1 MRRFGWRVLAVIFG
15 ALMLSGLAIPANAE
29 SGDRISEFVISYTIR
44 ADGTVEVVE
53 DIEYVFAGSDR
64 HGIYRTL
71 ITRQPFGDGSDR
83 DVVYEVRDIEVSSP
97 DAPDEWRKSNGG
109 EGFRTTW
116 LTLQIGDPDETLTKS
131 TARYR
136 IRYLLDGALRTVDGV
151 PELYWNATG
160 LDWDAAIDHV
170 RVSVGGPAGVTS
182 ISCYQGRAGSTQA
195 CQTRTES
202 GAAVAEARDLA
213 AGEGVTIAVQVPA
226 GSVANAE
233 PTVVPGGS
241 LLRAAR
247 VSPLTVGGTA
257 LTLLLALWAAVSTRA
272 ANRDQRY
279 AGVAPGTIEPTA
291 PVETDTLEEDRI
303 PVRFHPP
310 DVPPALGGVL
320 LRSSAAARAT
330 PAALIELAHAGAL
343 TIEAVP
349 DAAKEYEKTGGVRR
363 TATARDLSKAPPDY
377 SVAFAERLFEA
388 SRTITLDNP
397 DDADQKRFQEAS
409 AALVQEV
416 SKAPTERGWR
426 TRGGPPRTLLY
437 LLLGLAAVILLI
449 VLSFAVLQAGA
460 LLYLGPL
467 LLAGIALI
475 VAIVFWANGHR
486 TAEGRALTDQVLG
499 FRRYIETAEARTLRF
514 EEGQDIFSAFLP
526 WAIVF
531 DLAERWQKVCAELA
545 AEGRIPDTPHWYS
558 GPAFYSTFS
567 SPGATFGES
576 LSASVTSASADT
588 SGSSGGGFSGGGGGG
603 GGGGS
608 W

>member
-1 MRRFGWRVLAVIFG
+1 MRRFGWRALAVVIG
-15 ALMLSGLAIPANAE
+15 ALMLLGVAGPANAE
-29 SGDRISEFVISYTIR
+29 SGDRISEFAITYTIR

-53 DIEYVFAGSDR
+53 DIDYVFSATGR

-83 DVVYEVRDIEVSSP
+83 DVVYDVSEIEVSSP
-97 DAPDEWRKSNGG
+97 DAPDEWTRSSGS

-116 LTLQIGDPDETLTKS
+116 LTLQIGDPDVTLTGN
-131 TARYR
+131 TASYR
-136 IRYLLDGALRTVDGV
+136 IRYVLDGALRTVDGV

-160 LDWDAAIDHV
+160 HDWDAAIDEV
-170 RVSVGGPAGVTS
+170 RVSVTGPEGVLS
-182 ISCYQGRAGSTQA
+182 VSCYQGEVGSPQGCPTH
-195 CQTRTES
+195 TES
-202 GAAVAEARDLA
+202 GVAVATANGLA
-213 AGEGVTIAVQVPA
+213 AGEGVTISVQVPA
-226 GSVANAE
+226 GSVTNAE

-241 LLRAAR
+241 LVRAAR
-247 VSPLTVGGTA
+247 VSPLTIGGSA
-257 LTLLLALWAAVSTRA
+257 LTLVLGLLAAVWTRR

-279 AGVAPGTIEPTA
+279 VGVPPGTIEPTA
-291 PVETDTLEEDRI
+291 PLEQDTVDEDLI
-303 PVRFHPP
+303 PVRFNPP

-320 LRSSAAARAT
+320 LRSSAAAKAT

-349 DAAKEYEKTGGVRR
+349 DAGKEYSKTGGVRR
-363 TATARDLSKAPPDY
+363 TATARDLSKAPSEY
-377 SVAFAERLFEA
+377 SAEFAERLFEA
-388 SRTITLDNP
+388 GDTIVLDNP
-397 DDADQKRFQEAS
+397 EAADQARFQG
-409 AALVQEV
+409 AAAPLFRDV
-416 SKAPTERGWR
+416 SKAPMERGWR
-426 TRGGPPRTLLY
+426 TRGGPRLTLLY
-437 LLLGLAAVILLI
+437 LLLGLLAVILI
-449 VLSFAVLQAGA
+449 IGLSFVFLGNGA

-467 LLAGIALI
+467 ALAGIALL
-475 VAIVFWANGHR
+475 VAVGLWVNGHR

-545 AEGRIPDTPHWYS
+545 AEGRIPDSPAWYS
-558 GPAFYSTFS
+558 GPAFYSTF
-567 SPGATFGES
+567 GADGASFGES
-576 LSASVTSASADT
+576 LSVSVTSASADT
-588 SGSSGGGFSGGGGGG
+588 SGSGGGGSSGGGGGG

>member
-1 MRRFGWRVLAVIFG
+1 MRRFGWRALAVIMG
-15 ALMLSGLAIPANAE
+15 ALLLSGLAGPANAE
-29 SGDRISEFVISYTIR
+29 SGDRISEFSIAYTIR

-53 DIEYVFAGSDR
+53 DIGYVFAGSDR

-83 DVVYEVRDIEVSSP
+83 DVLYEVRDIEVSSP
-97 DAPDEWRKSNGG
+97 DAPDEWTRSSGR

-116 LTLQIGDPDETLTKS
+116 LTLQIGDPDETLTS
-131 TARYR
+131 NTASYR
-136 IRYLLDGALRTVDGV
+136 IRYVLDGAMRTVDGV

-160 LDWDAAIDHV
+160 LDWDAAIDQV
-170 RVSVGGPAGVTS
+170 RVSVSGPEGVTS
-182 ISCYQGRAGSTQA
+182 VSCYQGEAGSTQT
-195 CQTRTES
+195 CQTGTES
-202 GAAVAEARDLA
+202 GAAIADARGLA
-213 AGEGVTIAVQVPA
+213 AGEGVTISVQVPA
-226 GSVANAE
+226 GSVTNAE

-247 VSPLTVGGTA
+247 VSPLTVGGSA
-257 LTLLLALWAAVSTRA
+257 LTLVLGGLAAVWTRR

-279 AGVAPGTIEPTA
+279 AGVAPGTIDPTA
-291 PVETDTLEEDRI
+291 PIETDTLDKDLL
-303 PVRFHPP
+303 PVRFNPP

-320 LRSSAAARAT
+320 LRSSAAAKAT

-343 TIEAVP
+343 TIEAVSDP
-349 DAAKEYEKTGGVRR
+349 GKEYAKTGGVRR
-363 TATARDLSKAPPDY
+363 TATARDLSKAPSDY
-377 SVAFAERLFEA
+377 SAAFGERLFEA
-388 SRTITLDNP
+388 GDTIVLDNP
-397 DDADQKRFQEAS
+397 DAADQKRFQEAS
-409 AALVQEV
+409 APLVQDV
-416 SKAPTERGWR
+416 SKAPRDRGWR
-426 TRGGPPRTLLY
+426 TRGGPRLTLLY
-437 LLLGLAAVILLI
+437 LLLGLLAVIVLI
-449 VLSFAVLQAGA
+449 VLSFALLSAGA

-467 LLAGIALI
+467 VLAGIALV
-475 VAIVFWANGHR
+475 VAIVLWASGHR

-514 EEGQDIFSAFLP
+514 EEGQDIFSAYLP

-531 DLAERWQKVCAELA
+531 DLADRWQKVCAELA
-545 AEGRIPDTPHWYS
+545 AEGRIPDTPLWYS

-567 SPGATFGES
+567 SENASFGQS

-588 SGSSGGGFSGGGGGG
+588 SGSSGGGSSGGGGGG